1 MGIPNTVAKVL
12 CPVFK
17 RSCHSWHIIC
27 FNILTEYSLNMEK
40 IKLLIV
46 EDNKLDQTF
55 YDHSLSESIFE
66 KRLAENGTK
75 ALKVYEDWK
84 PDIILLDLMLPEES
98 GYNVLK
104 NIRDKHEDQS
114 TTIIIAPSLS
124 DGEDI
129 RQCAKYVIQGYLV
142 KPIKPKEFNE
152 KILKLH
158 SDRHR
163 KS

>member
-1 MGIPNTVAKVL
+1 MAYYL
-12 CPVFK
+12 
-17 RSCHSWHIIC
+17 
-27 FNILTEYSLNMEK
+27 LLYYMEYFLNMEK

-46 EDNKLDQTF
+46 EDNKLDQKF

-66 KRLAENGTK
+66 IRLAENGTK

-104 NIRDKHEDQS
+104 NIRAKHEDQS
-114 TTIIIAPSLS
+114 TTIIIASSLS
-124 DGEDI
+124 DSEDI

-142 KPIKPKEFNE
+142 KPIKPKELNE